1 MRARGRGFTLLEVLV
16 ATLIMGVAVTG
27 LLGALRASMAN
38 AARLSESQRAV
49 ALARRQMD
57 ELLATRD
64 LPKGTPIEGLFS
76 PAETGGVEAGWQA
89 VVLPFEGMVTEP
101 GTAPLPG
108 TRILNRIE
116 LEVWWRQSGARR
128 SLKVSTYRG
137 AFMRPGDARFFE
149 DRQSEAAEEGRP

>member
-16 ATLIMGVAVTG
+16 ATLILGVAVTG

-38 AARLSESQRAV
+38 AARLTESQRAV

-57 ELLATRD
+57 ELLATRE

-76 PAETGGVEAGWQA
+76 PAETGGVEAGWRA
-89 VVLPFEGMVTEP
+89 LVLPFEGLVTEP
-101 GTAPLPG
+101 GAAPVLG

-116 LEVWWRQSGARR
+116 LEVWWRQGGARR
-128 SLKVSTYRG
+128 SLKIAAYRG
-137 AFMRPGDARFFE
+137 AFMRPEDARFFE
-149 DRQSEAAEEGRP
+149 QMQDGTGEGGAR